1 MSVSLISTE
10 GASKAFIA
18 LIDAVSRGIGTLYEP
33 WRIRKNADAK
43 AYEMQTLAEAEKK
56 KNEIL
61 SAAEAQTGKI
71 IPQEQLQAIVSRIV
85 GKEIVRQENIDRVVS
100 IALENLGKA
109 KAISDKKVETDWL
122 TRFFDIVE
130 DISDD
135 ELRNAWGKVL
145 SQEIQTPGSF
155 SLRTLSTIRNLAKN
169 EAELFA
175 SLGNNVFSSA
185 NTKFFLKSKNSI
197 LGSNVQ
203 YDAIT
208 LLMECGLIKENDDLA
223 FSYRATPDEKTKF
236 AFTYQD
242 LAVIIELD
250 KGDYEINVDIYELT
264 RAGSEIYKILN
275 VEKDMS
281 LLEKAASIIKKPN
294 VSFAYSK
301 LIGVSGN
308 TINSEK
314 DLTYL

>member
-1 MSVSLISTE
+1 M
-10 GASKAFIA
+10 
-18 LIDAVSRGIGTLYEP
+18 
-33 WRIRKNADAK
+33 
-43 AYEMQTLAEAEKK
+43 
-56 KNEIL
+56 
-61 SAAEAQTGKI
+61 
-71 IPQEQLQAIVSRIV
+71 QAIVSRIV

-135 ELRNAWGKVL
+135 ELRNVWGKVL

-264 RAGSEIYKILN
+264 RVGSEIYKILN

>member
-1 MSVSLISTE
+1 
-10 GASKAFIA
+10 
-18 LIDAVSRGIGTLYEP
+18 
-33 WRIRKNADAK
+33 
-43 AYEMQTLAEAEKK
+43 MQTLAEAEKK

-61 SAAEAQTGKI
+61 AAAESQIDKV

-85 GKEIVRQENIDRVVS
+85 GKEIARQENIDRVVS
-100 IALENLGKA
+100 IALENLSKV
-109 KAISDKKVETDWL
+109 KTISDQKVETDWL

-135 ELRNAWGKVL
+135 ELRNAWGKIL
-145 SQEIQTPGSF
+145 SQEIESPGSY
-155 SLRTLSTIRNLAKN
+155 SLRTLSTIRNLSKS

-185 NTKFFLKSKNSI
+185 NTMFFLKSKNTI

-208 LLMECGLIKENDDLA
+208 LLMECGLIKENDDLG
-223 FSYRATPDEKTKF
+223 FSYRAEPDEKKKF

-242 LAVIIELD
+242 LAVIIELE
-250 KGDYEINVDIYELT
+250 KGDFEINIDIYELT

-294 VSFAYSK
+294 VRFAYSK

-308 TINSEK
+308 IINSEK
-314 DLTYL
+314 ELTYL